1 MTEPARDGG
10 AVTPTRIGR
19 YEIVRRLGKS
29 MTDVYLAM
37 DTVENRKVALKLI
50 PAGGDGAR
58 RMIVEAERRGA
69 AIQKDLHTSDPRMVE
84 IYEYGDLDGYFF
96 VAMQFIEGR
105 TVADV
110 LAAERVVDPCRAAV
124 IALEIC
130 EQLAK
135 FHSWESAVV
144 HGDIK
149 PSNIHLSPNDTVR
162 LLDFGIAKTLRADC
176 NATGHQFGSPSYCSP
191 ERLTRAEVDPQSD
204 LWALGATLYEML
216 AGVPPY
222 QAEDTRKL
230 EGLIRSKRPPRAL
243 PASCPA
249 GLRAVVMKALA
260 PGAGQR
266 YRSAAEFRADLQLF
280 LERKPT
286 RAETERRSGWNPNA
300 TVEAARQALRRV
312 TRTVRRRHSRGLRLL
327 GAAAYFATGML
338 LWIGGTLGWQVWQSR
353 ASAAARPVV
362 KAPPPGLHYLALVGQ
377 AVSPANSDSGRWS
390 HAFAASGFVAEP
402 NPAVTVP
409 VKAPEENLAQW
420 YVAAADRILDSYR
433 TSTDPR
439 LSEFDWQKAEIC
451 LARAVQLGAGDDR
464 TAGKLALARG
474 YATLERL
481 NGSQYSETAATG
493 WRLKARDEFTLAAS
507 KAPVDSAPHLAL
519 ARVYVYSLPDPVKAM
534 AEFAAA
540 ERLGTVLGPR
550 EVEQQGDVYRMR
562 AHQELARDWR
572 QAKRDADVARALYQ
586 RIPGFDEADRHL
598 RELDRIHSPAP
609 RRPHARRVTRWR

>member
-1 MTEPARDGG
+1 MNAPA
-10 AVTPTRIGR
+10 RIGR
-19 YEIVRRLGKS
+19 YEIIRRLGKS

-50 PAGGDGAR
+50 PQSDDGAR

-69 AIQKDLHTSDPRMVE
+69 AIQKDLHASDPRMVE

-105 TVADV
+105 TVAEL
-110 LAAERVVDPCRAAV
+110 LAADRVVDPCRAAV

-191 ERLTRAEVDPQSD
+191 ERLTRAQVDPQSD

-230 EGLIRSKRPPRAL
+230 EGLIRSKRPPRPL
-243 PASCPA
+243 PGSCPA
-249 GLRAVVMKALA
+249 GLRAIVMKALA

-266 YRSAAEFRADLQLF
+266 YRSAVEFRADLQLF

-286 RAETERRSGWNPNA
+286 RAETERRPGWNPNA
-300 TVEAARQALRRV
+300 TLEAARDALRRV
-312 TRTVRRRHSRGLRLL
+312 TQTARRRHSRSLRVL
-327 GAAAYFATGML
+327 GAVGYFATGMA
-338 LWIGGTLGWQVWQSR
+338 LWMGGTLGWQVWQSR
-353 ASAAARPVV
+353 ASAAVRPIV
-362 KAPPPGLHYLALVGQ
+362 KAP
-377 AVSPANSDSGRWS
+377 
-390 HAFAASGFVAEP
+390 
-402 NPAVTVP
+402 
-409 VKAPEENLAQW
+409 PEENLAQW
-420 YVAAADRILDSYR
+420 YVASADRILDSYR
-433 TSTDPR
+433 TSADPR
-439 LSEFDWQKAEIC
+439 LSEFDWPKAEIC
-451 LARAVQLGAGDDR
+451 LERAVQLGAGEDR
-464 TAGKLALARG
+464 TLVKLALARG

-481 NGSQYSETAATG
+481 NGAQYSETAATG
-493 WRLKARDEFTLAAS
+493 LRLKARDEFMLATG
-507 KAPVDSAPHLAL
+507 KAPADSAPHLAL
-519 ARVYVYSLPDPVKAM
+519 ARVYVYSLPDPEKAM

-540 ERLGTVLGPR
+540 ERLGAVLGRR
-550 EVEQQGDVYRMR
+550 EVEQQGDVYRIR
-562 AHQELARDWR
+562 AHQELARDWQ
-572 QAKRDADVARALYQ
+572 QAKRDADVARGLYR

-598 RELDRIHSPAP
+598 RELDQIHAPAP
-609 RRPHARRVTRWR
+609 HKPRTRRVNRWR

>member
-1 MTEPARDGG
+1 MTELASDSG

-105 TVADV
+105 TVADI
-110 LAAERVVDPCRAAV
+110 LAEERVVDPCRAGV

-266 YRSAAEFRADLQLF
+266 YPSAAEFRADLQLF

-286 RAETERRSGWNPNA
+286 RAETERRSGWNPNV

-312 TRTVRRRHSRGLRLL
+312 TRTIRRRHSRGLRLL

-338 LWIGGTLGWQVWQSR
+338 LWIGGTLGWQMWQAG
-353 ASAAARPVV
+353 ASATVRPVVPVV
-362 KAPPPGLHYLALVGQ
+362 KA
-377 AVSPANSDSGRWS
+377 SP
-390 HAFAASGFVAEP
+390 EL
-402 NPAVTVP
+402 
-409 VKAPEENLAQW
+409 KAPRPEENLAQW

-433 TSTDPR
+433 ASTDPR
-439 LSEFDWQKAEIC
+439 LSAFDWHKAEIC
-451 LARAVQLGAGDDR
+451 LERAVQLGAGDDR
-464 TAGKLALARG
+464 TAAKLALARG

-481 NGSQYSETAATG
+481 NGAQYSETAATG
-493 WRLKARDEFTLAAS
+493 LRLKARDEFTLAAS
-507 KAPVDSAPHLAL
+507 KAPADPALHLAL
-519 ARVYVYSLPDPVKAM
+519 ARVYVYSLPDADKAM

-540 ERLGTVLGPR
+540 ERLGAVLGPR
-550 EVEQQGDVYRMR
+550 EVEQQGDVYRIR
-562 AHQELARDWR
+562 AHRELARDWR
-572 QAKRDADVARALYQ
+572 QAKRDVDVARALYR

-598 RELDRIHSPAP
+598 RALDRIHAPAP
-609 RRPHARRVTRWR
+609 RRPHTRRAYRWR